1 MRSLRSWGFN
11 YLETISKGGEV
22 LSYILLYTEELLN
35 DWELAQKG
43 EPLNR
48 IEPLK

>member
-1 MRSLRSWGFN
+1 MIFDWIELHS
-11 YLETISKGGEV
+11 
-22 LSYILLYTEELLN
+22 EELLN

-48 IEPLK
+48 IEPLR